1 MSSRTITLFA
11 RHQFHTN
18 RLVQVMVLSLFW
30 LAGECVVR
38 ALNLPLPGGV
48 VGMAL
53 VLALLASGR
62 LRPVSMRGG
71 ARWLLAEMLLFFV
84 PAVLAVLNHQEFVG
98 LLGLKILVVILG
110 GTACVMCAT
119 ALAVEFGYRFMLA
132 HGGNNADLQ

>member
-18 RLVQVMVLSLFW
+18 RLVQIMVLSLFW
-30 LAGECVVR
+30 LAGEAVVSVVH
-38 ALNLPLPGGV
+38 LPIPGGV

-53 VLALLASGR
+53 VLALLMSGR

-71 ARWLLAEMLLFFV
+71 AHWLLAEMLLFFV

-98 LLGLKILVVILG
+98 ILGLKVLAVILG
-110 GTACVMCAT
+110 GTACVMCTT

-132 HGGNNADLQ
+132 HGGNNADLH